1 MLISSGMSWESEYGY
16 SRAVRVGNFIAV
28 AGTTAGKDEQ
38 GRIVCEGDVYA
49 QTIAAL
55 QKIERALNQAGA
67 RISDVIRTRIF
78 ITDITQFQHVAKA
91 HCEFFGDVLP
101 AATLVEVRALVE
113 PGLLVEVE
121 ADAII
126 AEQ

>member
-28 AGTTAGKDEQ
+28 AGTTAGKDDQ
-38 GRIVCEGDVYA
+38 GKIVCEGDVYA
-49 QTIAAL
+49 QTIMAL
-55 QKIERALNQAGA
+55 QKIEHALNQAGA
-67 RISDVIRTRIF
+67 RISDVIRTRTF
-78 ITDITQFQHVAKA
+78 MTDITQFQHVARA
-91 HCEFFGDVLP
+91 HNEFFGDVLP

-113 PGLLVEVE
+113 PGLLVEIE